1 VDFGWKGVKN
11 RWEILIIPLKPGV
24 GTADAIDDCMT
35 SLTKTAAPEVTVTDG
50 LTTFF
55 TSIAAKVRAAIEG
68 LAPMG
73 YQDETG
79 FHTGVKPRDEQAT
92 GIADW

>member
-1 VDFGWKGVKN
+1 MGGFRRERGKN
-11 RWEILIIPLKPGV
+11 RVENLIIPLKLVV
-24 GTADAIDDCMT
+24 GIADAIDDCMT
-35 SLTKTAAPEVTVTDG
+35 SLTKTAAPEVTDG

-55 TSIAAKVRAAIEG
+55 ASIAAKMRAAIDG
-68 LAPMG
+68 LAPIG

-79 FHTGVKPRDEQAT
+79 FHTGVKPRDEEAA